1 MPFKKVSRSLAFAA
15 VKKAQAFQADQLPP
29 METPKKRGRQEL
41 ITLRLKELLDKAE
54 TELAKYDI
62 APVRWVN
69 RKLVCN
75 VFVFMIHDFFL
86 CFFFLIFLTF
96 YTSIWIEKYHF
107 ELFLSKEGR
116 PQKIDCKSFIYK
128 LISISN
134 HSQRDNFFS
143 FFPSM
148 K

>member
-29 METPKKRGRQEL
+29 METPKKRGRPEL

-75 VFVFMIHDFFL
+75 VFVFMIHDFFSV
-86 CFFFLIFLTF
+86 FFFLIFFTF
-96 YTSIWIEKYHF
+96 YTSIWI
-107 ELFLSKEGR
+107 
-116 PQKIDCKSFIYK
+116 
-128 LISISN
+128 
-134 HSQRDNFFS
+134 
-143 FFPSM
+143 
-148 K
+148 

>member
-1 MPFKKVSRSLAFAA
+1 LPFKKVSRSLAFAA

-29 METPKKRGRQEL
+29 METPKKRGRPEL

-75 VFVFMIHDFFL
+75 VFVFMIHDFFSV
-86 CFFFLIFLTF
+86 FFFYDFFDFL
-96 YTSIWIEKYHF
+96 YQY
-107 ELFLSKEGR
+107 L
-116 PQKIDCKSFIYK
+116 D
-128 LISISN
+128 
-134 HSQRDNFFS
+134 
-143 FFPSM
+143 
-148 K
+148 